1 MTSKISHSRKFM
13 NTTITID
20 VIKSAQNSTIEI
32 NDAIELAYGEFD
44 RIVKK
49 FTRFNQDS
57 ELSNLNRNGG
67 QWTGVSEEFVML
79 INKMLEL
86 SRQTDGAFD
95 PTVIDFLETYGYD
108 PNYDFSKLD
117 NPDLDEMVEK
127 MANTRPSWKEIEVNK
142 AKNEVKLAK
151 EQRIDLGGI
160 GKGYAI
166 DCAYEHLNKFD
177 NFLID
182 GGGDIRCKGVND
194 KGEPW
199 KLDLLHKNKVDES
212 GNPEIIG
219 QVKVSDMAIACS
231 GSWAR
236 RVKQFHHILDPR
248 TGAPVE
254 SMQTVYVSA
263 PDATTADAWATALF
277 VGGKKLLQKL
287 PKKAGAILIDA
298 NNKAIITEL
307 FPQLITNQKI

>member
-1 MTSKISHSRKFM
+1 M

-20 VIKSAQNSTIEI
+20 VVKDAQHSTVEI
-32 NDAIELAYGEFD
+32 NDAIEQAFGEFD

-67 QWTGVSEEFVML
+67 SWTGVSEEFVML
-79 INKMLEL
+79 VNKMLNL
-86 SRQTDGAFD
+86 SKATDGVFD

-108 PNYDFSKLD
+108 PNYDFSKLN
-117 NPDLDEMVEK
+117 NPDLNTMVEK
-127 MANTRPSWKEIEVNK
+127 MAQSRPSWKEIEVNEQ
-142 AKNEVKLAK
+142 KNEVKLAAG
-151 EQRIDLGGI
+151 QRIDLGGI

-166 DCAYEHLNKFD
+166 DCAYNHLDKFE

-182 GGGDIRCKGVND
+182 GGGDIRCKGKND
-194 KGEPW
+194 KGESW
-199 KLDLLHKNKVDES
+199 QLNLLHKNKTDES
-212 GNPEIIG
+212 GNPEVIG
-219 QVKVSDMAIACS
+219 QVNVSDIAIACS

-277 VGGKKLLQKL
+277 VGGKDLLERL
-287 PKKAGAILIDA
+287 PKGAGAILIDA
-298 NNKAIITEL
+298 NNRAIITET
-307 FPQLITNQKI
+307 FPPFT